1 MKNLLLNRI
10 AFLLLVS
17 LLCSQRL
24 FAQKTYKLGMIRN
37 DSKYMS
43 LIKRSPEFKMLRGIL
58 PPSFSLKSYLP
69 PVGNQGDFSTC
80 VGWATA
86 YYMRTVMQA
95 KLMNA
100 KTPEAA
106 LAIAF
111 SPTYIFDRIKRPT
124 DIQCQLGTNPWDALD
139 LLKKTGVAT
148 LKSVPY
154 GCGTQLPTDIDA
166 EASNFKIEGYST
178 LFELH
183 STTSTEDRVLAIKTA
198 LYESQNPVIIGMMIP
213 QSFFKATDTWKAAP
227 NESIE
232 KTLGGHALTIIG
244 YDSAREAFLIVNSW
258 GDKWGSG
265 GLTWANCKDVV
276 AFTPYAFQIISPII
290 APKPE
295 PTPTPVTPAPVTP
308 TPVTPVAQVSLKGSI
323 KPILNSGESMPV
335 RVILERGLD
344 VTKDTTSID
353 MITYNTT
360 QEYTSGT
367 SFKTVISNNL
377 TSYVYILASDDVNRV
392 SKLFPYEEG
401 ISTLI
406 PSNNEATLPA
416 ANSSFTMDNKPGNDY
431 FLVLYSTKELDL
443 DKISEDIKKAP
454 GAESDFKQKVFSVI
468 GKDFV
473 PYSSISYDTE
483 KIAFEVKGTPKGT
496 IVPLLVKIKHK

>member
-1 MKNLLLNRI
+1 MKNVLSNRI
-10 AFLLLVS
+10 ALLLFVA
-17 LLCSQRL
+17 LLCSPTL
-24 FAQKTYKLGMIRN
+24 FAQKTYKLGMLRN
-37 DSKYMS
+37 DNKYMS

-58 PPSFSLKSYLP
+58 PPSFNLKAYLP
-69 PVGNQGDFSTC
+69 TIGNQGDFSTC
-80 VGWATA
+80 VGWSTA
-86 YYMRTVMQA
+86 YYMRTIMQA
-95 KLMNA
+95 KSMNI

-106 LAIAF
+106 SALAF
-111 SPTYIFDRIKRPT
+111 SPTYVFERIKRPT
-124 DIQCQLGTNPWDALD
+124 DIQCQLGTSPWDALD
-139 LLKKTGVAT
+139 LMKKVGVAT

-154 GCGTQLPTDIDA
+154 TCGNTLPTDIDA
-166 EASNFKIEGYST
+166 EAANFKIEGYST

-183 STTSTEDRVLAIKTA
+183 STASTDDKVLAIKTA

-227 NESIE
+227 NETIE

-258 GDKWGSG
+258 GDKWGNA

-276 AFTPYAFQIISPII
+276 AFTPYAFQVISPIVT
-290 APKPE
+290 PKPA
-295 PTPTPVTPAPVTP
+295 PVAPTPAPVA
-308 TPVTPVAQVSLKGSI
+308 PVAPVAQVSLKGSI
-323 KPILNSGESMPV
+323 KPILNSGEAMPV
-335 RVILERGLD
+335 SVIVERGLD

-353 MITYNTT
+353 MITYYTKE
-360 QEYTSGT
+360 EYLSGT

-377 TSYVYILASDDVNRV
+377 TSYVYILASDDVNRI

-401 ISTLI
+401 ISPLI

-431 FLVLYSTKELDL
+431 FLVLYSTKELNL
-443 DKISEDIKKAP
+443 DKISEDIKNAP
-454 GAESDFKQKVFSVI
+454 GADSDFKQKVFSVI

-473 PYSSISYDTE
+473 SYNAISYDSD